1 MALPTSVSS
10 TSWIQELD
18 TGPHDMCS
26 LPLNSLKTSHGGQ
39 VSENDLSTLHKTV
52 PPSDD
57 ALEFLNMMA
66 GSTEIV
72 KKTPPTGKN
81 FSPSRTRI
89 SASPDAN
96 RKTPS
101 PVGAILHGEADQS
114 FPATSSDCTL
124 TSAHQGTAIS
134 AVISMTSTAAG
145 DSNAL
150 KVCSSDIASITQSLL
165 YGENAA
171 EIKVALNDFTSRSD
185 DMNKDNLGSRSTPT
199 ETTFD
204 CENGTCE
211 GKEMKCRR
219 CGKTVPKVLKMAG
232 KAAGE
237 TLTPGTLNVAHSVN
251 KQCDKSKKSK
261 ENERDISSS
270 NAVAHQS
277 KKCAR
282 PRYYSALLGAC
293 SRSVKKKGSRRSSVD
308 VLYAREPTEPN
319 IEKIKSKRRLSRQ
332 TDVSSFELMTL
343 AEGNENDDILLQDSS
358 KVTQKPR
365 EPKIIKRI
373 FENQNPT
380 KATSIPKS
388 PNFGKCPQFTAS
400 SSTDSCPPAP
410 WNSLETNYSSSQD
423 MEDRYNNYPEHF
435 SDDHRR
441 DSGRSVNTT
450 SLQQSVLEEEEP
462 EALEEKLNDMEN
474 ECEDDGEIVLE
485 PSDDEPLNLDNLEDV
500 VHNMVTRGA
509 KKKKKKKK
517 SSETLGSKG
526 SRKKNDQEILE
537 GTWEPES
544 IIIIALLV
552 YLACKVIRFLV
563 LLLPFRRKRR
573 SK

>member
-10 TSWIQELD
+10 TSWIQELE
-18 TGPHDMCS
+18 TGPQDMRS
-26 LPLNSLKTSHGGQ
+26 LPQNSQKTSHGGQ
-39 VSENDLSTLHKTV
+39 ASENDQTTLNKTV

-57 ALEFLNMMA
+57 ALEFLYMMA
-66 GSTEIV
+66 GSMETV

-89 SASPDAN
+89 FAGPDPN

-101 PVGAILHGEADQS
+101 PVRAILHGEADQS
-114 FPATSSDCTL
+114 FPTTSSDCTL

-185 DMNKDNLGSRSTPT
+185 DMNKDSLGSRSTST

-219 CGKTVPKVLKMAG
+219 CGKTVPKVLKTAG
-232 KAAGE
+232 NAVGE
-237 TLTPGTLNVAHSVN
+237 PLTQGTLNEYQSLN
-251 KQCDKSKKSK
+251 KQCNKSRKSK

-270 NAVAHQS
+270 NPAAHQP
-277 KKCAR
+277 KKYTR
-282 PRYYSALLGAC
+282 PRCYSALL
-293 SRSVKKKGSRRSSVD
+293 STYTRNVKKKGSRRSSVD

-343 AEGNENDDILLQDSS
+343 AEGNENDDNLLQDSS
-358 KVTQKPR
+358 KVAQKPR
-365 EPKIIKRI
+365 EPKIIKRT
-373 FENQNPT
+373 FENRNPP
-380 KATSIPKS
+380 KATLIPKS

-423 MEDRYNNYPEHF
+423 IEDRYTNYPEHF

-441 DSGRSVNTT
+441 DSSRSVNTT
-450 SLQQSVLEEEEP
+450 SLQQNVLEEEEP
-462 EALEEKLNDMEN
+462 EVLEEKLNDLEN
-474 ECEDDGEIVLE
+474 ECGDDGEVVLE

-500 VHNMVTRGA
+500 IRNMTSRGA
-509 KKKKKKKK
+509 KKKKKKK
-517 SSETLGSKG
+517 STDSLGSKR
-526 SRKKNDQEILE
+526 SRKKSDQEFLE
-537 GTWEPES
+537 GTWAPES

-552 YLACKVIRFLV
+552 YLACKAIRFLV
-563 LLLPFRRKRR
+563 LLLPSCRKRR
-573 SK
+573 NK